1 MADCDFCNLGDCIR
15 RDAVKRFE
23 KLVMLTLKVL
33 VYVCAL
39 ALGATVGV
47 MIADSVTASTF
58 NNVALLLPAQIL
70 AGVLVGAC
78 ATIAGLVFF
87 KRAA

>member
-1 MADCDFCNLGDCIR
+1 ME
-15 RDAVKRFE
+15 KFE
-23 KLVMLTLKVL
+23 MLVILTLKVL

-47 MIADSVTASTF
+47 LIADSFAVNTF
-58 NNVALLLPAQIL
+58 NNVALLLPAQIC

-78 ATIAGLVFF
+78 ATMISLITLNELLDL
-87 KRAA
+87 

>member
-1 MADCDFCNLGDCIR
+1 M
-15 RDAVKRFE
+15 KRLE

-47 MIADSVTASTF
+47 MVADSVTASTF
-58 NNVALLLPAQIL
+58 NNVALLLPAQIC

-78 ATIAGLVFF
+78 AMITGLILLNEVLDL
-87 KRAA
+87 